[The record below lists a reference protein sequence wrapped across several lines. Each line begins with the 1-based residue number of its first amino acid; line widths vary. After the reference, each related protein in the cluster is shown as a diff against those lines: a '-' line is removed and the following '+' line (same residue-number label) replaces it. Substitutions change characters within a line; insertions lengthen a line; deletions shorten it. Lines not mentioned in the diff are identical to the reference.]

1 MNTISPPLTRKP
13 RTEAEAQ
20 YAVDHARHR
29 NELVE
34 IGYFL
39 EAHHAPERLIKTL
52 AEVHER
58 ICDDMARRIRR
69 Q

>member
-29 NELVE
+29 QHLTA
-34 IGYFL
+34 ISCFL
-39 EAHHAPERLIKTL
+39 EDHNASPEWQETL
-52 AEVHER
+52 RQVQER
-58 ICDDMARRIRR
+58 ICDDMARRIRN